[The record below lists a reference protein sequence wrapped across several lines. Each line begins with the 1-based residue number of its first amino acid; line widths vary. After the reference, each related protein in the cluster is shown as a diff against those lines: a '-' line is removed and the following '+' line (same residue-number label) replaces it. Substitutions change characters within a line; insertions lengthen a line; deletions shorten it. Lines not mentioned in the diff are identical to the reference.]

1 MFSVNVISN
10 ADCPNCNN
18 GSVNLDAHSITP
30 VSPWYFLITDSVDM
44 GMVWY
49 TGQFT
54 GVFNTSAGNT
64 TVENFA
70 PGDYMAHII
79 FENGCTGAQ
88 EPFTITIP

>member
-1 MFSVNVISN
+1 
-10 ADCPNCNN
+10 
-18 GSVNLDAHSITP
+18 
-30 VSPWYFLITDSVDM
+30 M

-54 GVFNTSAGNT
+54 CLYNTSAGNT

-70 PGDYMAHII
+70 AGDYMAHII